1 MEVGKSGRT
10 LHDDHASVTAD
21 VAEGL
26 VVRTG
31 DYVATV
37 TAHQAEF
44 RCGGWERIVEV
55 SGA

>member
-1 MEVGKSGRT
+1 MEVRKSGRT

-37 TAHQAEF
+37 AAHQAEF